1 MIPGVH
7 IHVLMNPYV
16 QLALTIPVFLLGWI
30 FLRSAWKS
38 VTKGIPNMNVLIA
51 IGAIASFGYS
61 LYGTI
66 TGNAGDYMFYETCA
80 AIITLVFGNWM
91 EDKSSEDHTVCAE
104 NLQSQ
109 PG

>member
-1 MIPGVH
+1 
-7 IHVLMNPYV
+7 
-16 QLALTIPVFLLGWI
+16 
-30 FLRSAWKS
+30 
-38 VTKGIPNMNVLIA
+38 MNVLIA

-91 EDKSSEDHTVCAE
+91 EDKSVETT
-104 NLQSQ
+104 QSALRKLAKVNQ
-109 PG
+109 GNRQYDRL